1 MKSLVLTLVAL
12 GAALGLG
19 HPARAEAT
27 DPAWDAQFLCTGGD
41 VAGQLAP
48 VKVSIRVDAFGAV
61 KGTWATWSLGG
72 GDVVHAP
79 AVQFD
84 YPVSNGAPAR
94 WPDGLSV
101 LAVAAMNPP
110 PKAMT
115 ARIVLSVNGVEK
127 ASRPWGLY
135 GKARA
140 SIATAPQNTVGFFGA
155 IPFYPDLANPAD
167 AGLIELLHATGE
179 SDAKLAVSVVG
190 DDGAV
195 LATASYGI
203 DEPAVRS
210 QAKVNAALSQ
220 ALAKAKTPAQC
231 KKQMP

>member
-1 MKSLVLTLVAL
+1 MAAATARSITPGHCAADRCRAVPARLVIKGHGSREGITSMKSLVLTLVAL

-84 YPVSNGAPAR
+84 YPGSTGAPAR

-115 ARIVLSVNGVEK
+115 WPGLSCRSTGLR
-127 ASRPWGLY
+127 RPAGLGAWY
-135 GKARA
+135 GQGPRLDRDG
-140 SIATAPQNTVGFFGA
+140 PWQNTVGFLRRRS
-155 IPFYPDLANPAD
+155 FYPDLANPAD
-167 AGLIELLHATGE
+167 AGLIR
-179 SDAKLAVSVVG
+179 AVARNRG
-190 DDGAV
+190 
-195 LATASYGI
+195 
-203 DEPAVRS
+203 VRWTRS
-210 QAKVNAALSQ
+210 L
-220 ALAKAKTPAQC
+220 P
-231 KKQMP
+231 